1 MKHLK
6 RTLALWLVGN
16 LLLCSGCSMLTAQG
30 RRERAYAHYVAK
42 YSRGRVKQQ
51 RKLSGL
57 FHAPKMPHLE
67 PSEPVESTQAGEAV
81 GGPESISSASDA
93 NSGGGGL

>member
-1 MKHLK
+1 MKTF
-6 RTLALWLVGN
+6 RRILALWLLGN

-51 RKLSGL
+51 RKLGSFL
-57 FHAPKMPHLE
+57 RPPKIPHLE
-67 PSEPVESTQAGEAV
+67 PSEAVESTQVGAAG
-81 GGPESISSASDA
+81 GGPESVTTASDA
-93 NSGGGGL
+93 SGGGGL